1 MPSREALKQQLDNF
15 SDEQLQQIA
24 DFMEFLQFRKHNA
37 SPTDARDDTPK
48 AEVLA
53 DFRQAWH
60 EAMTGQGIP
69 VAELW
74 QELEDE

>member
-1 MPSREALKQQLDNF
+1 MIAREILKQQIDNF
-15 SDEQLQQIA
+15 PDDRLQQLA
-24 DFMEFLQFRKHNA
+24 DFMAFLQERP
-37 SPTDARDDTPK
+37 SETDDTPK

-69 VAELW
+69 IDQLW
-74 QELEDE
+74 AQLDHE

>member
-1 MPSREALKQQLDNF
+1 MIAREILKQQIDSF
-15 SDEQLQQIA
+15 PDDRLQQLA
-24 DFMEFLQFRKHNA
+24 DFMAFLQER
-37 SPTDARDDTPK
+37 SSETEDTPK

-69 VAELW
+69 IEQLW
-74 QELEDE
+74 AQLDHE

>member
-1 MPSREALKQQLDNF
+1 MVPVLEDSTNDGDSN
-15 SDEQLQQIA
+15 
-24 DFMEFLQFRKHNA
+24 
-37 SPTDARDDTPK
+37 DTSK

-69 VAELW
+69 VRQLW
-74 QELEDE
+74 EELEQDSLND

>member
-1 MPSREALKQQLDNF
+1 MIAREILKQQIDSF
-15 SDEQLQQIA
+15 PDDRLQQLA
-24 DFMEFLQFRKHNA
+24 DFMAFLQER
-37 SPTDARDDTPK
+37 SPEIDDTPK

-69 VAELW
+69 IEQLW
-74 QELEDE
+74 AQLDHE

>member
-1 MPSREALKQQLDNF
+1 MIAREMLKQQIDSF
-15 SDEQLQQIA
+15 PDDRLQQLA
-24 DFMEFLQFRKHNA
+24 DFMAFLQDR
-37 SPTDARDDTPK
+37 SSETDDTLK

-69 VAELW
+69 IEQLW
-74 QELEDE
+74 AQLDHE

>member
-1 MPSREALKQQLDNF
+1 MIARETLKQQIDNF
-15 SDEQLQQIA
+15 PDDRLQQLA
-24 DFMEFLQFRKHNA
+24 DFMAFLQER
-37 SPTDARDDTPK
+37 SSETDDTPK

-69 VAELW
+69 IEQLW
-74 QELEDE
+74 AQLDHE

>member
-1 MPSREALKQQLDNF
+1 MIAREILKKQIDNFPDDRLQQL
-15 SDEQLQQIA
+15 A
-24 DFMEFLQFRKHNA
+24 DFMAFLQ
-37 SPTDARDDTPK
+37 ARPDETEDTPR

-69 VAELW
+69 IEQLW
-74 QELEDE
+74 AQLDHE